1 MGRIIRVIVAL
12 LLAVFAGA
20 VTLAILSARWMF
32 DRFDEAAV
40 GADPVFPIGEVAEM
54 LVYSVEFAPAL
65 TLFPAL
71 VAVILGEVMRIRSLL
86 YYVAMGGVAAVIVPV
101 SAGIVPMN
109 AAAAAAQG
117 AVPAGL
123 PIFATAGFAAGF
135 VYWLI
140 AGRHA

>member
-1 MGRIIRVIVAL
+1 
-12 LLAVFAGA
+12 
-20 VTLAILSARWMF
+20 LAILSARWMF

-40 GADPVFPIGEVAEM
+40 GADPVLPIGEVAEM

-65 TLFPAL
+65 TLLPAL

-101 SAGIVPMN
+101 SAGIVPVN
-109 AAAAAAQG
+109 AAAAAQG
-117 AVPAGL
+117 AVPTGL

-135 VYWLI
+135 VHWLI